1 MSSRAESRDLIN
13 IKKLKLY
20 YVYILRCSDEKLYI
34 GITNN
39 ISRRIEEHNSGI
51 TKSSYTYSR
60 RPVKLIYY
68 QEFIEVEQA
77 IQFEKK
83 IKKWSRLKKEALIT
97 KDFDK
102 LRLLAVCGNETHYRN
117 KDVST

>member
-77 IQFEKK
+77 IQF
-83 IKKWSRLKKEALIT
+83 
-97 KDFDK
+97 
-102 LRLLAVCGNETHYRN
+102 
-117 KDVST
+117 